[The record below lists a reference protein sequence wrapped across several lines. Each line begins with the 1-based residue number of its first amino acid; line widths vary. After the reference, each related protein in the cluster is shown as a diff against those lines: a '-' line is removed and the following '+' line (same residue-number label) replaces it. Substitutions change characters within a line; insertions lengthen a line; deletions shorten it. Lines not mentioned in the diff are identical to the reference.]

1 MSDQGNFA
9 SATLKPGE
17 SYSFTFKA
25 AGKYPYHDGLH
36 PALKGSVTVTGPPPE
51 VTLSAGAAILGYGG
65 RTTLTGNVS
74 SGDANDLV
82 VITSNPFGAAAQQTA
97 TVTTGAG
104 ATTPTRSTRRSR
116 RRTATWKATK
126 SQSVTILV
134 RPKVTLTRITGT
146 RLSNKVRSSISY
158 SGRYAFLQRRTSV
171 GWITVKRL
179 YLGPGSGRIFKA
191 PRARGTRTYRVY
203 LTRGQAGGGY
213 LDSWSNSVRVHYIR

>member
-1 MSDQGNFA
+1 M
-9 SATLKPGE
+9 
-17 SYSFTFKA
+17 
-25 AGKYPYHDGLH
+25 
-36 PALKGSVTVTGPPPE
+36 
-51 VTLSAGAAILGYGG
+51 
-65 RTTLTGNVS
+65 
-74 SGDANDLV
+74 
-82 VITSNPFGAAAQQTA
+82 ITSNPFGAAAQQTA

-104 ATTPTRSTRRSR
+104 GDYSYAVNPSIQTTY
-116 RRTATWKATK
+116 TATWKGTK

-146 RLSNKVRSSISY
+146 RLFTKVRSSISY